1 MRRLRARG
9 FPGGRIR
16 RPFDGPAAHVADKP
30 AFDRNAALD
39 RDSGGAR
46 CDPSQLRH
54 WRLAHRTARQRQA
67 GYTRV
72 TVTVPTGH
80 IETIKTIARFLRNGT
95 VGPNTVESVMEWLE
109 GGLRAEYEA
118 FDDWVAA
125 GEPD

>member
-1 MRRLRARG
+1 MATKRLTPIERFISEIPSDPRR
-9 FPGGRIR
+9 
-16 RPFDGPAAHVADKP
+16 
-30 AFDRNAALD
+30 AFD
-39 RDSGGAR
+39 
-46 CDPSQLRH
+46 
-54 WRLAHRTARQRQA
+54 ARQRQA